1 MNKRLKAWV
10 CKIAYSPV
18 GDKLVSLSGVKRLS
32 TEVRVHSAI
41 RQRLAEAKNEFAK
54 PTARGNLSDYK
65 SALKKHW
72 VSYSEYANQYEFYKK
87 TEEER
92 EEYVSRLKM
101 AYFYWRYAPGSAK
114 AVFRDKTVM
123 LRTFKDYVHRP
134 WLFVPEAS
142 FDAFRQLLSQSDC
155 IAKPCDGKLGRGI
168 FKLFK
173 DSGDI
178 DKKALYAECVKK
190 RILLEACIESC
201 EELKAFHPQ
210 SLNTLRVVTVAN
222 REKACVLSGVIR
234 TGVGDSVVDNSHAGG
249 ISAQINVE
257 TGVVE
262 TDGAN
267 TKGERFVSHPDTGI
281 VFKGFQIP
289 KWDVITATCCAAAKM
304 TDNPI
309 TGWDVV
315 LDKDGEVEFVEAN
328 YGPDMDMMQ
337 TRYGRGSK
345 KKIYSLIRN
354 YCGIEM
360 RD

>member
-1 MNKRLKAWV
+1 MNNKLKSLL
-10 CKIAYSPV
+10 CKLAYSPV
-18 GDKLVSLSGVKRLS
+18 GDKLVSASGMKRLS
-32 TEVRVHSAI
+32 TEIRVRSAKKK
-41 RQRLAEAKNEFAK
+41 QLSEAEKEFSK
-54 PTARGNLSDYK
+54 PTAKGDLRDYK
-65 SALKKHW
+65 AAQKKHW

-92 EEYVSRLKM
+92 DEYVSRLKM

-114 AVFRDKTVM
+114 AVFRDKPVM

-134 WLFVPEAS
+134 WMFVPKSS
-142 FDAFRQLLSQSDC
+142 FEDFRRMVTLYDC
-155 IAKPCDGKLGRGI
+155 IAKPCDGKLGKGI
-168 FKLFK
+168 YKIYK
-173 DSGDI
+173 DSDHK
-178 DKKALYAECVKK
+178 DDRSLYESCVKN
-190 RILLEACIESC
+190 RILLEACIDSC

-210 SLNTLRVVTVAN
+210 SLNTVRVVTVSN
-222 REKACVLSGVIR
+222 REKACVLSGVLR

-249 ISAQINVE
+249 ISAQINVK
-257 TGVVE
+257 TGIVE

-267 TKGERFVSHPDTGI
+267 TGGERFVSHPDSGI

-289 KWDVITATCCAAAKM
+289 RWDLLVTACCDAARQ

-315 LDKDGEVEFVEAN
+315 LDKNGDVEFIEAN

-337 TRYGRGSK
+337 TRYK
-345 KKIYSLIRN
+345 KGAKKRIYALIKE

-360 RD
+360 R